1 MDTKYVIS
9 MKADCTNG
17 FYSYSLP
24 LLILVLKQYIASLLS
39 FLSNFTE
46 KKNVV
51 FTSFSVKCLHT
62 V

>member
-46 KKNVV
+46 KKML
-51 FTSFSVKCLHT
+51 FLLLFL
-62 V
+62 